1 MAKGNGESAYR
12 SHAWFG
18 GDEMMNFAHRSWMK
32 NQGFAAENFDGRP
45 VIGICNT
52 ASEVT
57 PCNAHLDRVSEAVKR
72 GVWKAGG
79 FPLEFPVMSLGEP
92 VMRPTTMLYRN
103 LTSIDVEES
112 IRANPFDGVVL
123 LCGCDKTTPATIMG
137 ASSVDIPTLVVT
149 GGPMLNGKYRG
160 RDIGSGTDVWRLTD
174 DLRAGVITL
183 EDYQEAEACM
193 SRSAGHCMTMGTAS
207 TMASVSEALGLQ
219 LPGSAA
225 IPAVDSRRYAL
236 SERAGMQIVANVEA
250 GLKLSDVLDRKAFE
264 NAIKVNAAIGG
275 STNAIVHLL
284 AIAGRIGVQL
294 RLQDFDD
301 LIRDV
306 PFIVNLQPSG
316 EYLME
321 DFFYA
326 GGLPVVMK
334 EILPHLNGD
343 AITVT
348 GRSVA
353 ENVGGAKNW
362 NEEVIRPAAQPIN
375 VGAGTAILR
384 GNLAP
389 DGAVIKISAADADL
403 MQHRGRAVVFESVED
418 LHARLDRPDLDIDET
433 CVMVLK
439 GAGPRGYPG
448 MPEVGNL
455 PLPKKVLERGIRDMV
470 RISDARMSGTCF
482 GTVVLHVAPEAAVGG
497 PLALVRDGDMIELD
511 VAGRRL
517 HLDVDDDELR
527 RRREAWQAP
536 PPASERGWVNLYTER
551 VLQAN
556 EGADLDFLRGSSGS
570 GVPRPS
576 H

>member
-1 MAKGNGESAYR
+1 MAKGNGESGYR
-12 SHAWFG
+12 SHVWFG

-57 PCNAHLDRVSEAVKR
+57 PCNAHLDRVAEAVKR

-236 SERAGMQIVANVEA
+236 SERAGMQIVQNVQA

-301 LIRDV
+301 LIREV

-334 EILPHLNGD
+334 EILPHLHGD

-348 GRSVA
+348 GRTVA
-353 ENVGGAKNW
+353 ENVGSAKNW
-362 NEEVIRPAAQPIN
+362 NEDVIRPSAKPIN

-389 DGAVIKISAADADL
+389 DGAVIKISAADAGL

-418 LHARLDRPDLDIDET
+418 LHARLDQPDLDIDET

-439 GAGPRGYPG
+439 GAGPKGCR
-448 MPEVGNL
+448 
-455 PLPKKVLERGIRDMV
+455 R
-470 RISDARMSGTCF
+470 SATCRF
-482 GTVVLHVAPEAAVGG
+482 P
-497 PLALVRDGDMIELD
+497 
-511 VAGRRL
+511 RR
-517 HLDVDDDELR
+517 
-527 RRREAWQAP
+527 
-536 PPASERGWVNLYTER
+536 S
-551 VLQAN
+551 
-556 EGADLDFLRGSSGS
+556 SSGASATWCGSLMHACLGRASVPSCCTSRPKLPS
-570 GVPRPS
+570 GGRS
-576 H
+576 RWSETAI